1 MQKNKRKE
9 FINKFIADF
18 LVIVF
23 LLVSIPMETF
33 ADEINKITAANK
45 NKYEEKIQK
54 DKKILKKTENSTLYE
69 LEDGLKKQVLYDTDI
84 RFYDKDNKLT
94 DYDPSLVRII
104 SDKSENNED
113 LSKYKY

>member
-33 ADEINKITAANK
+33 ADEINKITARS
-45 NKYEEKIQK
+45 EERRVGK
-54 DKKILKKTENSTLYE
+54 ECHA
-69 LEDGLKKQVLYDTDI
+69 
-84 RFYDKDNKLT
+84 
-94 DYDPSLVRII
+94 
-104 SDKSENNED
+104 
-113 LSKYKY
+113 

>member
-33 ADEINKITAANK
+33 ADEI
-45 NKYEEKIQK
+45 
-54 DKKILKKTENSTLYE
+54 
-69 LEDGLKKQVLYDTDI
+69 
-84 RFYDKDNKLT
+84 
-94 DYDPSLVRII
+94 
-104 SDKSENNED
+104 
-113 LSKYKY
+113 